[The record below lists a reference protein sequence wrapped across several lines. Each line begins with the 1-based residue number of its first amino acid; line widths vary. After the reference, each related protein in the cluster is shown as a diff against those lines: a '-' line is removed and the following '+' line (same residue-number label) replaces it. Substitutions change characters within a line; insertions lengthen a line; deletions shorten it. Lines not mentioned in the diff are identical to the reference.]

1 MTSMNVFNQ
10 SGQNAGQVEV
20 SSDIFET
27 AINQGV
33 LHQVVVMQLANKRVG
48 TASTNCR
55 DVVRGSGRKLFR
67 QKGTGMARAGSK
79 RSPLRIGG
87 GSVFGP
93 LPRDFGFTV
102 PKKVK
107 RIAIKSALADKF
119 QNDNVVVV
127 ESLNF
132 DRPKT
137 KQILTIIKNLGLI
150 ANEKILIVLDESN
163 DNVYY
168 STRNLHR
175 LNVQVWNTLNTYDIL
190 WHDKIVVTQNALKN
204 IESMFWSQT
213 EQ

>member
-1 MTSMNVFNQ
+1 MNVYNQ
-10 SGQNAGQVEV
+10 SGQNIGQVEV

-27 AINQGV
+27 VINQGV
-33 LHQVVVMQLANKRVG
+33 IHQVVVMHLANKRVG
-48 TASTNCR
+48 TASTKRR
-55 DVVRGSGRKLFR
+55 DEVAGSGRKLFR
-67 QKGTGMARAGSK
+67 QKGTGMARAGSR

-93 LPRDFGFTV
+93 KPRDYGFSV

-107 RIAIKSALADKF
+107 RSAIKSVWADKF

-127 ESLNF
+127 DSLNF

-137 KQILTIIKNLGLI
+137 KQILAMMKGLGLSDI
-150 ANEKILIVLDESN
+150 KTLVVLDESN

-168 STRNLHR
+168 SARNVPR
-175 LNVQVWNTLNTYDIL
+175 LNVRVWNTISTYDIL

-204 IESMFWSQT
+204 IENTFWSQT
-213 EQ
+213 ENQTEK